1 MSETHADRPAGS
13 KEPDAERRWKLCTV
27 IVPVY
32 NEYDN
37 LLPLYKAL
45 RAATETEPAFDW
57 EFLFIEDGST
67 DNSFCC
73 LASLPLL
80 MIRGPRWCG

>member
-1 MSETHADRPAGS
+1 MSGTHLTDRPARS
-13 KEPDAERRWKLCTV
+13 REPDAQRRRKLCSV

-37 LLPLYKAL
+37 LLPLYTAL
-45 RAATETEPAFDW
+45 CAATETEPEFDW

-67 DNSFCC
+67 DNSFFVAWRACHY
-73 LASLPLL
+73 
-80 MIRGPRWCG
+80 